1 MVCQLAS
8 FLGPVVPLISVT
20 NITSF
25 WDPPHSE
32 SKGKTKAKQR
42 HSKSNT
48 KVKKNKGKTIQRKG
62 KAKRRHNKGGRKAKR
77 RGSQEMTQ
85 DESPR
90 QPKEYI
96 FHHLVPCWG
105 HLGTILGNIWV
116 ILGVFVV
123 LLEQFWSWPILA
135 QLAPS
140 WGLELSLA
148 TWGHLGPPWGH
159 LGTKSLATRTQVVP
173 LFLGHTR
180 WPDRLL
186 FRSRAFFLATRSQVV
201 PSCLGHTRWFDLVL
215 FLSYKDRFF
224 LGHAHPGRPLIL
236 GFAAAMLPSDFESC
250 TSLLTQATP
259 SYSWSQART
268 NCSLLSLPRKSGRLH
283 IFGHPPNQV
292 VPLFSVAC
300 KSGAPLI
307 VGHTWNLH

>member
-1 MVCQLAS
+1 LVCQLAS

-135 QLAPS
+135 QLLGVGAIFGYLGPS
-140 WGLELSLA
+140 WAILGASLD
-148 TWGHLGPPWGH
+148 
-159 LGTKSLATRTQVVP
+159 QE
-173 LFLGHTR
+173 
-180 WPDRLL
+180 
-186 FRSRAFFLATRSQVV
+186 
-201 PSCLGHTRWFDLVL
+201 
-215 FLSYKDRFF
+215 

-236 GFAAAMLPSDFESC
+236 GSHTLARS
-250 TSLLTQATP
+250 SL
-259 SYSWSQART
+259 
-268 NCSLLSLPRKSGRLH
+268 
-283 IFGHPPNQV
+283 I
-292 VPLFSVAC
+292 SVARLLLGHAQPGRPLVPGSHTLVRSC
-300 KSGAPLI
+300 LISVIQGQVFSWPRAARSSPYSGFRSSHVAI
-307 VGHTWNLH
+307 